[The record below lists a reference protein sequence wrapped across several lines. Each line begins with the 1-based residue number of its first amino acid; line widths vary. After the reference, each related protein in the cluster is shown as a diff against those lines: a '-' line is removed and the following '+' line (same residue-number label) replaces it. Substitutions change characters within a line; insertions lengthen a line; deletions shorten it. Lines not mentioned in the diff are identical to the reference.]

1 MMKLRSE
8 KRWELWHYNWEK
20 MLSDNLIKWT
30 SGLMSC
36 LAVGSKDGDISKF
49 LGADGGKADMKC
61 IGYGGREVFIRQ
73 RQYNE
78 MGGGSSSGKKKKGEE
93 EKKEE
98 SSSDK
103 KDWIDACREVGGE
116 PVFKPEGEHKSFL
129 DVRLQCLGIG
139 LSDIKDK
146 FETKTEASC
155 EGINNTPMTI
165 SLEVKKNG
173 KTKIRKLEKMGYYVV
188 ASKPR
193 TGRIMD
199 GNTTKEAHLKQC
211 DTNRVIAIGKVPAL
225 GGEITIDN
233 DKLLKKINKGITDEN
248 EMYEIKKVVV
258 YKVGSKSKNSFNDL
272 AEAEEDYD
280 KMLTYTS
287 EQQMAYDKK
296 HGKNSYKNKMQELN
310 EEYAKQTDLANGRTL
325 DESSALYNSENY
337 RKVADGHQAK
347 SLKTAKDKGAT
358 EENDF
363 YDQEE
368 FSDVETLTISDD
380 EYESA
385 FALLHGRIENN
396 ECITE
401 DFVRYT
407 FKPWKGKLKQ
417 VRVCNANQ
425 KMLRVKMD
433 NGAIGHP
440 GEWNPCFDANAKLE
454 AGEEYDFKAR
464 IVEPTRRALAFVFE
478 RYNSQ
483 AGYSSWKLVD
493 TFDTKSEE
501 IQLSSD
507 KFLHFDESKK
517 EYTGTVTVGIDG
529 NKDVIGKN
537 IDATP
542 GEGRIVWIATD
553 DVYGIPVHRFSST
566 TYIGDDISVSE
577 IFKTTAPYKTNICSY
592 SWGCNI
598 IEGKELCDDT
608 NYCVE
613 KDGNNEQYYLATQI
627 GTDWF
632 KVREAN
638 PNNVTPRQIR
648 GECAKICKNL
658 EGLYKVLD
666 KDGNPKPGELTEED
680 LVNVIKNPCPVCEGE
695 EEEEP
700 KYCYLKDAN
709 GEKCYESAMLNIYRI
724 RTSVDP
730 IENVDCDIPCKPI
743 CANLIDQ
750 GIFLSKPDSNGGVVA
765 EGTKSIGTVDE
776 LKAILT
782 QVPHDELCPV
792 CNPTPTPKV
801 LPVEEPKKCEID
813 FTDTFAHGKSDIM
826 SNPTTFNLNISKAI
840 DKLNDCIRNTRISQI
855 DMQGHTDAST
865 RGKTEANLVY
875 IENGKCMQTKKIDG
889 GSIVDLNPPVEIYDL
904 LVPDYK
910 IDGCNHCSSV
920 ENLRLGLKR
929 AKFITKNLFEGIG
942 GKPGIVA
949 SNPNIKF
956 VVEILEDPQI
966 GSITGPFGNDIPL
979 QSQYNPDG
987 TETITFTLI
996 GYGSRCVGITSDCIR
1011 GKCGIQSNASKINMT
1026 PDRKVLLVPMEYNR

>member
-1 MMKLRSE
+1 
-8 KRWELWHYNWEK
+8 
-20 MLSDNLIKWT
+20 
-30 SGLMSC
+30 
-36 LAVGSKDGDISKF
+36 
-49 LGADGGKADMKC
+49 
-61 IGYGGREVFIRQ
+61 
-73 RQYNE
+73 
-78 MGGGSSSGKKKKGEE
+78 
-93 EKKEE
+93 
-98 SSSDK
+98 
-103 KDWIDACREVGGE
+103 
-116 PVFKPEGEHKSFL
+116 
-129 DVRLQCLGIG
+129 
-139 LSDIKDK
+139 
-146 FETKTEASC
+146 
-155 EGINNTPMTI
+155 
-165 SLEVKKNG
+165 
-173 KTKIRKLEKMGYYVV
+173 
-188 ASKPR
+188 
-193 TGRIMD
+193 
-199 GNTTKEAHLKQC
+199 
-211 DTNRVIAIGKVPAL
+211 
-225 GGEITIDN
+225 
-233 DKLLKKINKGITDEN
+233 
-248 EMYEIKKVVV
+248 MYEIKKVVV

-272 AEAEEDYD
+272 AESEEDYD

-296 HGKNSYKNKMQELN
+296 HGKNAYKEKMQELN
-310 EEYAKQTDLANGRTL
+310 EEFAKQTDLANGRTL

-337 RKVADGHQAK
+337 RKVSDGHQAK

-385 FALLHGRIENN
+385 FALLHGRVANN

-417 VRVCNANQ
+417 VRVCTVNQ

-440 GEWNPCFDANAKLE
+440 QAWNPCFDANAKLE

-483 AGYSSWKLVD
+483 EGYSSWKLVD

-507 KFLHFDESKK
+507 KFLHFDEAKK

-529 NKDVIGKN
+529 NKDVIGKD

-553 DVYGIPVHRFSST
+553 DVYGIPVHRLSST

-592 SWGCNI
+592 SWGCNTI
-598 IEGKELCDDT
+598 AGKDICDDK
-608 NYCVE
+608 NYCFE
-613 KDGNNEQYYLATQI
+613 LDGNDNKTYYNAKQI
-627 GTDWF
+627 GAYWF
-632 KVREAN
+632 KTTIAN
-638 PNNVTPRQIR
+638 PGNVTQNQNR
-648 GECAKICKNL
+648 GECAKICKYMDVYKIL
-658 EGLYKVLD
+658 DPEG
-666 KDGNPKPGELTEED
+666 KPMDGELTEDLLED
-680 LVNVIKNPCPVCEGE
+680 VDKNPCPVCEG

-709 GEKCYESAMLNIYRI
+709 GDKKCYESTMFNIYRI

-730 IENVDCDIPCKPI
+730 IEGVDCDIPCKPI

-792 CNPTPTPKV
+792 CNPTIDPTPKV
-801 LPVEEPKKCEID
+801 LPQPVVSPVCEIE
-813 FTDTFAHGKSDIM
+813 FLDTFKHGYSD
-826 SNPTTFNLNISKAI
+826 TFFDPSSAEQNLKDAI
-840 DKLNDCIRNTRISQI
+840 VGMDACIKTKGVSQI
-855 DMQGHTDAST
+855 DIKGYTDASDS
-865 RGKTEANLVY
+865 GVSNACDANSQNCNDLFTPAAASIDGCVKKSSAKNLNLGLNRARF
-875 IENGKCMQTKKIDG
+875 ITKKLLEGVG
-889 GSIVDLNPPVEIYDL
+889 GQQGLVDLNPNIRFEI
-904 LVPDYK
+904 K
-910 IDGCNHCSSV
+910 EIE
-920 ENLRLGLKR
+920 ENQFT
-929 AKFITKNLFEGIG
+929 ATDKFRNMRVINTNPTVRNG
-942 GKPGIVA
+942 GAQETLTVRIMTFGSACANI
-949 SNPNIKF
+949 NPNCQEKNI
-956 VVEILEDPQI
+956 VDPNDSSRTIRVQVCTRQSEI
-966 GSITGPFGNDIPL
+966 
-979 QSQYNPDG
+979 NPDTG
-987 TETITFTLI
+987 NT
-996 GYGSRCVGITSDCIR
+996 YDKDMR
-1011 GKCGIQSNASKINMT
+1011 
-1026 PDRKVLLVPMEYNR
+1026 PDRKVKAVASEYNRQ